1 MRRVV
6 LARVLAAVPL
16 VVGVTFFSFLILQ
29 LAPGTFIDG
38 LLVSPD
44 IPASTIA
51 KLEEQ
56 FGLNRPWY
64 QQYSSWLAMA
74 VTGDLG
80 ISMKFR
86 QPVTRLLDDSMVYTA
101 SLAMVS
107 WLMALTGGLAFA
119 LLGALRP
126 GGGVDRFLSS
136 SALVLAS
143 VPTLVLAVVS
153 LGLAAATGLV
163 PVGGGSVSFMNDA
176 SLIGRLSDFVHHLLL
191 PSVVLGVS
199 LGPLFYLQSRGAL
212 LESLTAGFA
221 QAARSRGLNRRQVL
235 FVHCLKSSLVPILTF
250 AGSSVGRVL
259 NGAFLVEVVTGWP
272 GMGRLAWS
280 GLLARDYFL
289 VLGIL
294 TFVTILM
301 LLGNLLAD
309 LSVAAVDPRVRL
321 ERR

>member
-1 MRRVV
+1 V
-6 LARVLAAVPL
+6 
-16 VVGVTFFSFLILQ
+16 SFLLLH
-29 LAPGTFIDG
+29 LAPGTFIDQ
-38 LLVSPD
+38 LVASPD
-44 IPASTIA
+44 IPPSTIA

-56 FGLNRPWY
+56 FGLNQPWY
-64 QQYSSWLAMA
+64 RQYSSWLSMA
-74 VTGDLG
+74 VRGDLG
-80 ISMKFR
+80 ISMAFR
-86 QPVTRLLDDSMVYTA
+86 QPVSRLLDDSVVYTA
-101 SLAMVS
+101 SLALAA

-119 LLGALRP
+119 LLAALRP
-126 GGGVDRFLSS
+126 GGVVDRFLSS

-163 PVGGGSVSFMNDA
+163 PVGGGSVSISSHAAWID
-176 SLIGRLSDFVHHLLL
+176 RLLDFVHHLLL
-191 PSVVLGVS
+191 PSVVLGVA
-199 LGPLFYLQSRGAL
+199 LGPLFFLQSRGAL
-212 LESLTAGFA
+212 LESIPAGFA
-221 QAARSRGLNRRQVL
+221 QAARSRGLNRWQVL
-235 FVHCLKSSLVPILTF
+235 FRHCLKSSLVPIFTF

-301 LLGNLLAD
+301 LFGNLMAD
-309 LSVAAVDPRVRL
+309 LSVAAVDPRIRL